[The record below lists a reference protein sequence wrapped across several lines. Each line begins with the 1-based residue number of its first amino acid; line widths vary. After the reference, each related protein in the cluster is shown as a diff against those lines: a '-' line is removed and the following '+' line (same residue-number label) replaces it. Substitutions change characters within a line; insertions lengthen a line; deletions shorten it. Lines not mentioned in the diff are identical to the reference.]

1 MRSCPAATGRPA
13 RSIAIT
19 VLSKR
24 TSPFY
29 TEDHDA
35 FRQQAR
41 RFVEK
46 EIAPQIDAWEAAGE
60 LPRELHR
67 KAADAGLLQICFPED
82 CGGIDVDPFYAIV
95 LTEELA
101 RAGSGGLIASLM
113 SHGIGTP
120 PVCKIGTKEQKARF
134 AAPVLAGDR
143 IAALA
148 ITEPGGGSDVANLKT
163 TARREGDHYV
173 VNGAKT
179 FITSGM
185 RADFLTVA
193 VRTGEPGLSGISL
206 LVVEAGTPGFTRSP
220 LQKMGWWCSDTA
232 SLYFDEC
239 RVPVANRIGPEN
251 AGFMA
256 IMLNFNNERVGLIAN
271 ALAFA
276 QVCYDEAL
284 AYARE
289 RQTFGKPLIRNQVI
303 RHKLV
308 DMRTRIEAVRA
319 QLDLLVWRITQGQ
332 MPVAELCMLKAFST
346 TSLEFVASEAMQVF
360 GGAGYLRG
368 AKVERIYRET
378 KVLTIG
384 GGSLEIMKDLAAR
397 QMGY

>member
-1 MRSCPAATGRPA
+1 MTPTRPP
-13 RSIAIT
+13 
-19 VLSKR
+19 LS
-24 TSPFY
+24 PYY
-29 TEDHDA
+29 TDDHEA
-35 FRQQAR
+35 FRAQVR

-46 EIAPQIDAWEAAGE
+46 ECAPHIENWEKAEA

-67 KAADAGLLQICFPED
+67 RAAEAGLLGIGYPED
-82 CGGIDVDPFYAIV
+82 CGGAGIDDPFYAIV

-113 SHGIGTP
+113 SHGIATP
-120 PVCKIGTKEQKARF
+120 PIAKAGTKEQKAKF
-134 AAPVLAGDR
+134 AAPVLAGEKV
-143 IAALA
+143 AALA
-148 ITEPGGGSDVANLKT
+148 ITEPSGGSDVAAIKT
-163 TARREGDHYV
+163 TAVRDGQFYV
-173 VNGAKT
+173 VNGSKT

-185 RADFLTVA
+185 RADFITTA
-193 VRTGEPGLSGISL
+193 VRTGEAGMGGISV
-206 LVVEAGTPGFTRSP
+206 LVIEAGMPGFTRTA

-232 SLYFDEC
+232 TLYFDNV
-239 RVPVANRIGPEN
+239 RVPVENRIGPEN

-256 IMLNFNNERVGLIAN
+256 IMLNFNNERIMLAAQ

-289 RQTFGKPLIRNQVI
+289 RQTFNKPLIKNQVI
-303 RHKLV
+303 KHKLA
-308 DMRTRIEAVRA
+308 DLKMRIDAARA
-319 QLDLLVWRITQGQ
+319 QLDLLAWRVWKGAT
-332 MPVAELCMLKAFST
+332 PVAELSLLKNLATETF
-346 TSLEFVASEAMQVF
+346 ERAAAEAMQVL

-368 AKVERIYRET
+368 AKVERLYRET

-384 GGSLEIMKDLAAR
+384 GGSREIMYDLAAR

>member
-1 MRSCPAATGRPA
+1 MTHKS
-13 RSIAIT
+13 
-19 VLSKR
+19 L
-24 TSPFY
+24 FY
-29 TEDHDA
+29 TDEHDT
-35 FRQQAR
+35 FRAQVR

-46 EIAPQIDAWEAAGE
+46 ECAPYIELWEKSE
-60 LPRELHR
+60 TLPRELHK
-67 KAADAGLLQICFPED
+67 KAAEAGLLQIGFPEAY
-82 CGGIDVDPFYAIV
+82 GGTEVPDLFYMII

-101 RAGSGGLIASLM
+101 RTGSGGLIASLM

-120 PVCKIGTKEQKARF
+120 PIIHAGNHEQKLRF
-134 AAPVLAGDR
+134 AAPVLAGDK

-163 TARREGDHYV
+163 RAVREGDDYI
-173 VNGAKT
+173 VNGSKT

-185 RADFLTVA
+185 RADYITAA
-193 VRTGEPGLSGISL
+193 VRTGGPGMGGVSL
-206 LVVEAGTPGFTRSP
+206 LVIEGDTPGLQRTP

-232 SLYFDEC
+232 TLYFGNV

-256 IMLNFNNERVGLIAN
+256 IMMNFNQERIM
-271 ALAFA
+271 LAAQAYGFA
-276 QVCYDEAL
+276 QVCYEEAL

-308 DMRTRIEAVRA
+308 DMRMRIEAVKA
-319 QLDLLVWRITQGQ
+319 NLELLAWRVGQKQ
-332 MPVAELCMLKAFST
+332 MPVAEVCMLKNFAT
-346 TSLEFVASEAMQVF
+346 TGLEYVANETMQIF

-378 KVLTIG
+378 KVLSIG
-384 GGSLEIMKDLAAR
+384 GGSIEIMKDLAAR
-397 QMGY
+397 QLGL